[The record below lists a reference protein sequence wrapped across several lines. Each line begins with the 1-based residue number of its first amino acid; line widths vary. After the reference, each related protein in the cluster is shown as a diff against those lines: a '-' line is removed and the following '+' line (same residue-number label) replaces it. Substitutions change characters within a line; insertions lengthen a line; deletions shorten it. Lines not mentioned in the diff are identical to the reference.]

1 MFDSKSVP
9 TMDEEN
15 GPKNEE
21 NGPKTV
27 QQFDLRVTARTSR
40 MLAAVAGIF
49 HSMPKPTKIFLS

>member
-1 MFDSKSVP
+1 
-9 TMDEEN
+9 MDEEN